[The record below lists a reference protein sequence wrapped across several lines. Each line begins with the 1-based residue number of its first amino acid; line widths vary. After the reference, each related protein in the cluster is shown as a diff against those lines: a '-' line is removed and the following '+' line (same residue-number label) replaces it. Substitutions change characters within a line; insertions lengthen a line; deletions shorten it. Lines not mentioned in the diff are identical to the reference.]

1 MRENRSTDGRIV
13 GYALNCFPYHT
24 LDELWTCLET
34 DVARLKDRAF
44 PDGVFPVEL
53 RFSEPITRALASD
66 CREVARLKHY
76 LDTHDLALVTINGFV
91 MPEFHG
97 VPVKERV
104 YLPAWHESGARARFT
119 METLDLLAQ
128 LAPVDGLAGH
138 AEMIWSVSVPFGAL
152 KPVGMADVA
161 ANIVRCGEHA
171 ARLHERTGVRCVV
184 ALEPEP
190 GLCVETT
197 PEALMFFDRHVPDS
211 LRPYLGIN
219 FDLSHQLVQFEDVVR
234 SAQELSDAGILVAK
248 VHVTNAAEQSRLEPF
263 YEDSIYLHQVVG
275 IDDRG
280 VPAWFSLDWPVTPPP
295 AGLSRFRCHYH
306 LPVCDRKDTPVG
318 TTLAEVERFLAVNPL
333 PGSVPYIIETYTW
346 PEQARGRERMVENIC
361 AELDWV
367 RGKIGLSCKTE
378 GL

>member
-1 MRENRSTDGRIV
+1 
-13 GYALNCFPYHT
+13 
-24 LDELWTCLET
+24 
-34 DVARLKDRAF
+34 
-44 PDGVFPVEL
+44 
-53 RFSEPITRALASD
+53 
-66 CREVARLKHY
+66 
-76 LDTHDLALVTINGFV
+76 
-91 MPEFHG
+91 
-97 VPVKERV
+97 
-104 YLPAWHESGARARFT
+104 
-119 METLDLLAQ
+119 
-128 LAPVDGLAGH
+128 
-138 AEMIWSVSVPFGAL
+138 
-152 KPVGMADVA
+152 
-161 ANIVRCGEHA
+161 
-171 ARLHERTGVRCVV
+171 
-184 ALEPEP
+184 
-190 GLCVETT
+190 
-197 PEALMFFDRHVPDS
+197 MFFDRHVPDS

-234 SAQELSDAGILVAK
+234 SVQELSDAGILVAK